1 MTTPGD
7 LKLQLCA
14 VEFEIP
20 STHMDLSKIKTLIDF
35 VGRSNITE
43 LTVTEKDV
51 TVRIFR
57 TSQGQEAAAEPQQKA
72 GSTTSLGNDAG
83 TDTPS
88 RHEKTYAVKA
98 PVFGVLHR
106 TPAPGELPFV
116 TIGDEVEEGQTLF
129 IIEAMKV
136 FNTIAAPRSGR
147 ITHLTEID
155 DGEVETGDL
164 LAEIA

>member
-1 MTTPGD
+1 
-7 LKLQLCA
+7 
-14 VEFEIP
+14 
-20 STHMDLSKIKTLIDF
+20 MDLSKIKTLIDF

-57 TSQGQEAAAEPQQKA
+57 TSPGQEAAAEQEA
-72 GSTTSLGNDAG
+72 GSTTNPAQDAG
-83 TDTPS
+83 ADMPS
-88 RHEKTYAVKA
+88 RPEKTYAVKA

-106 TPAPGELPFV
+106 TPAPGEPPFV
-116 TIGDEVEEGQTLF
+116 AIGDEVEEGQTLF

-136 FNTIAAPRSGR
+136 FNTIAAPRAGR

>member
-1 MTTPGD
+1 
-7 LKLQLCA
+7 
-14 VEFEIP
+14 
-20 STHMDLSKIKTLIDF
+20 MDLSKIKTLIDF

-43 LTVTEKDV
+43 LSVTEKDV

-57 TSQGQEAAAEPQQKA
+57 TSPDQEAAAEPAQKA
-72 GSTTSLGNDAG
+72 GLTTSFADDAG
-83 TDTPS
+83 SDASS
-88 RHEKTYAVKA
+88 RLEKTSYAVKA

-106 TPAPGELPFV
+106 TPAPGEPPFV
-116 TIGDEVEEGQTLF
+116 AIGDDVEEGQTLF

-147 ITHLTEID
+147 ITRLTEID

>member
-1 MTTPGD
+1 
-7 LKLQLCA
+7 
-14 VEFEIP
+14 
-20 STHMDLSKIKTLIDF
+20 MDLSKIKTLIDF
-35 VGRSNITE
+35 VGRSNIAE

-57 TSQGQEAAAEPQQKA
+57 TSPGQEAAAEPAQKA
-72 GSTTSLGNDAG
+72 GSTTSFADDAG
-83 TDTPS
+83 SDASS
-88 RHEKTYAVKA
+88 RLEKTSYAVKA

-106 TPAPGELPFV
+106 TPAPGEPPFIA
-116 TIGDEVEEGQTLF
+116 IGDEVEEGQTLF

-136 FNTIAAPRSGR
+136 FHTIAAPRSGR

-155 DGEVETGDL
+155 EGEVETGDL

>member
-1 MTTPGD
+1 
-7 LKLQLCA
+7 
-14 VEFEIP
+14 
-20 STHMDLSKIKTLIDF
+20 MDLLKIKTLIDF

-57 TSQGQEAAAEPQQKA
+57 TSPGQEAAAEPEQE
-72 GSTTSLGNDAG
+72 GSTTSLAQNAG
-83 TDTPS
+83 ADTPS
-88 RHEKTYAVKA
+88 KPEKTHAVKA

-106 TPAPGELPFV
+106 TPAPGEPPFV
-116 TIGDEVEEGQTLF
+116 AIGEEVEEGQTLF

-136 FNTIAAPRSGR
+136 FNTISAPRSGR

>member
-1 MTTPGD
+1 
-7 LKLQLCA
+7 
-14 VEFEIP
+14 
-20 STHMDLSKIKTLIDF
+20 MDLSKIKTLIDF

-57 TSQGQEAAAEPQQKA
+57 TSPGESGSAESWQKPE
-72 GSTTSLGNDAG
+72 STIGLVSDPPSSANKTS
-83 TDTPS
+83 
-88 RHEKTYAVKA
+88 HAVRA

-106 TPAPGELPFV
+106 ASAPGEPPFV
-116 TIGDEVEEGQTLF
+116 AIGDAVEEGQTLF

-147 ITHLTEID
+147 IIHLTDID
-155 DGEVETGDL
+155 NGEVETGNL

>member
-1 MTTPGD
+1 
-7 LKLQLCA
+7 
-14 VEFEIP
+14 
-20 STHMDLSKIKTLIDF
+20 MDLSKIKTLIDF

-57 TSQGQEAAAEPQQKA
+57 TSPGQEAVAALPQEA
-72 GSTTSLGNDAG
+72 GSTDSLVPDAPSSLAHTS
-83 TDTPS
+83 
-88 RHEKTYAVKA
+88 HAVKA

-106 TPAPGELPFV
+106 APAPGEPPFV
-116 TIGDEVEEGQTLF
+116 AIGDEVEEGQTLF

-136 FNTIAAPRSGR
+136 FNKIAAPRAGR
-147 ITHLTEID
+147 ITRLIEID
-155 DGEVETGDL
+155 GGEIETGEL

>member
-1 MTTPGD
+1 
-7 LKLQLCA
+7 
-14 VEFEIP
+14 
-20 STHMDLSKIKTLIDF
+20 MDLSKIKTLIDF

-57 TSQGQEAAAEPQQKA
+57 MSPGQEAAAETQQEA
-72 GSTTSLGNDAG
+72 GSTISLAQDAG
-83 TDTPS
+83 ADTPS
-88 RHEKTYAVKA
+88 RREKTYAVKA

-106 TPAPGELPFV
+106 TPAPGEPPFV
-116 TIGDEVEEGQTLF
+116 AIGDEVVEGQTLF

-136 FNTIAAPRSGR
+136 FNAIAAPRAGR

-164 LAEIA
+164 LAEIG

>member
-1 MTTPGD
+1 
-7 LKLQLCA
+7 
-14 VEFEIP
+14 
-20 STHMDLSKIKTLIDF
+20 MDLSKIKTLIDF

-57 TSQGQEAAAEPQQKA
+57 ASQGQEAAAEPEQEA

-88 RHEKTYAVKA
+88 RHEKTYVVKA

>member
-1 MTTPGD
+1 
-7 LKLQLCA
+7 
-14 VEFEIP
+14 
-20 STHMDLSKIKTLIDF
+20 MDLSKIKTLIDF

-57 TSQGQEAAAEPQQKA
+57 TAAGQEAVADPEQKPRPIA
-72 GSTTSLGNDAG
+72 DAPSSTEK
-83 TDTPS
+83 PS
-88 RHEKTYAVKA
+88 HVVKA

-106 TPAPGELPFV
+106 TPAPGEPPFV
-116 TIGDEVEEGQTLF
+116 AIGDEVEEGQTLF

-136 FNTIAAPRSGR
+136 FNQIAAPLSGR
-147 ITHLTEID
+147 ITRLTEID
-155 DGEVETGDL
+155 GGEVETGEL